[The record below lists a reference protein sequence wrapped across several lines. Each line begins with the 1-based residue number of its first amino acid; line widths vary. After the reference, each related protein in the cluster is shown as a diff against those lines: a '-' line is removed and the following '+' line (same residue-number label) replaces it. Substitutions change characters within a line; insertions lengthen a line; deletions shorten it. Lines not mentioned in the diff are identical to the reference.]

1 MAGEVP
7 QIEVGRPDGLVE
19 VHLLGLPV
27 AVHQLATEHSDEL
40 RREFTLLGVQQADD
54 ATSDVPAR
62 LLDLIDRLDQE
73 LSDFT
78 EAAAVQLEEAME
90 EGREHVDLV
99 FRVPPQVKDAAQQ
112 LAAVLDEADTYCRSG
127 ESLLTLAT
135 PVEAVA
141 YRRWYLEQ
149 LVTQADGAAPTP
161 WPGS

>member
-40 RREFTLLGVQQADD
+40 RREFTLLSVQQADV
-54 ATSDVPAR
+54 ATPDVPAR
-62 LLDLIDRLDQE
+62 LLDLIDRLGQE
-73 LSDFT
+73 FSGFT
-78 EAAAVQLEEAME
+78 KTTTVQLEEAID

-99 FRVPPQVKDAAQQ
+99 FRVPPQVKDAVQQ
-112 LAAVLDEADTYCRSG
+112 LGAMLDEADAYCRSG
-127 ESLLTLAT
+127 GSLLTLAT
-135 PVEAVA
+135 PAEAVA
-141 YRRWYLEQ
+141 YRRWYLDQ
-149 LVTQADGAAPTP
+149 FIQQADGAAPTP